1 MIGLDTNI
9 LLRFYLKDDPDQSAR
24 AAALIQSFSAQEPGH
39 ISLVTLA
46 ELVWVMD
53 RTYLKPKNEISA
65 LVSGLLESKQV
76 VLENH
81 NAVLQALRKFDS
93 SNADFSDCLI
103 ERLCASAGCSQTMT
117 FDVGAAKSAG
127 MVLL

>member
-9 LLRFYLKDDPDQSAR
+9 LLRFYLKDDPSQSAR
-24 AAALIQSFSAQEPGH
+24 AAALIQSFGSPELGH
-39 ISLVTLA
+39 VSLVTLA

-53 RTYLKPKNEISA
+53 RTYNKPRNEISA
-65 LVSGLLESKQV
+65 LVRGLLESRQV
-76 VLENH
+76 IIENH
-81 NAVLQALRKFDS
+81 DAVTQALLRFES

-103 ERLCASAGCSQTMT
+103 ERLCASAGCSRTMT

>member
-1 MIGLDTNI
+1 MIGLDTNV
-9 LLRFYLKDDPDQSAR
+9 LLRFFLQDDLRQSPR
-24 AAALIQSFSAQEPGH
+24 STALLDSLSPQNPGY
-39 ISLVTLA
+39 ISIVTLA
-46 ELVWVMD
+46 ELVWVFD
-53 RTYLKPKNEISA
+53 RTYGKSRNEIGA
-65 LVSGLLESKQV
+65 FLRGLLESNDL
-76 VLENH
+76 VLEKYD
-81 NAVLQALRKFDS
+81 AVSQAFRKFES

>member
-24 AAALIQSFSAQEPGH
+24 AAALIRSFSAQEPGH

-53 RTYLKPKNEISA
+53 RTFRKPKNEIGA
-65 LVSGLLESKQV
+65 LVRGLLESKQV

-81 NAVLQALRKFDS
+81 NAVIQALRNFDS

-103 ERLCASAGCSQTMT
+103 ERLCASAGCSKTMT

>member
-1 MIGLDTNI
+1 MIGLDTNV
-9 LLRFYLKDDPDQSAR
+9 LLRFFLQDDPNQSVR
-24 AAALIQSFSAQEPGH
+24 STALFDSLSPRNPGY

-46 ELVWVMD
+46 ELVWVFD
-53 RTYLKPKNEISA
+53 RTYRKTRNEISA
-65 LVSGLLESKQV
+65 LVKGLLESNEL

-81 NAVLQALRKFDS
+81 DSVAQALRRFDS

-103 ERLCASAGCSQTMT
+103 ERLCAAAGCSRTMT

>member
-1 MIGLDTNI
+1 MIGLDTNVV
-9 LLRFYLKDDPDQSAR
+9 LRFVLQDDIGQSPR
-24 AAALIQSFSAQEPGH
+24 STALFDSLSPQSPGY
-39 ISLVTLA
+39 ISIVTLA
-46 ELVWVMD
+46 ELAWVFD
-53 RTYLKPKNEISA
+53 RTYRKPRNEIA
-65 LVSGLLESKQV
+65 VLLRGLLESNDL

-81 NAVLQALRKFDS
+81 DAVAQALRRFDS

-103 ERLCASAGCSQTMT
+103 ERLCASGGCSRTMT

>member
-1 MIGLDTNI
+1 MIGLDTNV
-9 LLRFYLKDDPDQSAR
+9 LLRFFLQDDVRQSPGS
-24 AAALIQSFSAQEPGH
+24 AALFDSLSPRNPGYV
-39 ISLVTLA
+39 SLVTLV
-46 ELVWVMD
+46 ELVWVFD
-53 RTYLKPKNEISA
+53 RTYRKPRNEISA
-65 LVSGLLESKQV
+65 FLRGLLESNDL
-76 VLENH
+76 VLEKYD
-81 NAVLQALRKFDS
+81 AVSQAFQRFDS

>member
-1 MIGLDTNI
+1 VGLV
-9 LLRFYLKDDPDQSAR
+9 
-24 AAALIQSFSAQEPGH
+24 
-39 ISLVTLA
+39 SLVTLA
-46 ELVWVMD
+46 ELFWVLD
-53 RTYLKPKNEISA
+53 RTYRKTRSEISTIIR
-65 LVSGLLESKQV
+65 GLLESRQV
-76 VLENH
+76 VVENSD
-81 NAVLQALRKFDS
+81 AVDQALRRFDS

>member
-1 MIGLDTNI
+1 MIGLDTNV
-9 LLRFYLKDDPDQSAR
+9 LLRFFLQDDLRQSPR
-24 AAALIQSFSAQEPGH
+24 STALLDSISPQNPGY
-39 ISLVTLA
+39 ISIVTLA
-46 ELVWVMD
+46 ELVWVFD
-53 RTYLKPKNEISA
+53 RTYRKSRNEIGA
-65 LVSGLLESKQV
+65 FLRGLLESNDL
-76 VLENH
+76 VLEKYD
-81 NAVLQALRKFDS
+81 AVSQAFRKFES

>member
-24 AAALIQSFSAQEPGH
+24 AAALIQSFSAQKPGH